1 MPVPTASPDL
11 LDLADRLRP
20 VLLRL
25 SRQLRR
31 ESSSLGLSPLDAML
45 LGHIKQS
52 EGIGVS
58 DLADQEG
65 ISRPAMSSH
74 VKRLEAAGWIVRQ
87 PPQADDKRRIG
98 LALTP
103 AGLRA
108 MAAVRARRTDWL
120 ADRLATLPPQ
130 SRAAVEGALDAL
142 SSISGDAW

>member
-1 MPVPTASPDL
+1 MPGQNASPDL

-45 LGHIKQS
+45 LGHIKKT

-58 DLADQEG
+58 DLADQEDM
-65 ISRPAMSSH
+65 SRAAMSGH

-87 PPQADDKRRIG
+87 PPRADDKRRVG

-103 AGLRA
+103 AALRA

-130 SRAAVEGALDAL
+130 ARSAIERAIDAL